1 MLVSLSIR
9 DFVIVDTLELEFA
22 SGFTVLTGETG
33 AGKSILIDALQLAL
47 GERGEAD
54 VVREG
59 ATRADIA
66 AEFRTP
72 APVERWLAGH
82 ELTGDSAGLVLVRRT
97 VDANGRSR
105 AFINGAAVTLGQLRE
120 LGEQLV
126 DVHGQ
131 HAHQS
136 LLRPAAQLDL
146 LDEHGA
152 LGDQRRSVT
161 ALYAEWKR
169 EQRARVDAEAM
180 AASATAEQERL
191 RWLVDEL
198 ETLAPVVGEWEQVEA
213 EHKRLSH
220 AASLLEGAQAAI
232 NALNEADDSALARI
246 GTSSSRLTQ
255 LSAFDERLK
264 PVVELIETAQVQ
276 LDEAVAALQRYVDR
290 ADLDAT
296 RLADV
301 EARVSA
307 LHAAA
312 RRLRCAPGDLAGLL
326 ADSRAKL
333 SALTASSDLAGLQA
347 RELAAQRQYD
357 KAAAA
362 LSKAR
367 RAAARQMSTEV
378 TRAMQDLAMP
388 GGRFEVQLTDV
399 EPSPAGSEKA
409 EFMVAAHAGVAVKPL
424 ARVASGGEL
433 ARISLAIA
441 VIAASATPVPT
452 LIFDEVDAGI
462 GGAVAETVGRL
473 LKQLGQSRQVLC
485 VTHLPQ
491 VAARGDQHYAV
502 TKESAGDGRPVSHI
516 GVLERRARVEELAR
530 MLGGQEITETTRK
543 HAREMLSS

>member
-66 AEFRTP
+66 AEFRTHD
-72 APVERWLAGH
+72 PVERWLAAH

-152 LGDQRRSVT
+152 LGDQRRNVT

-191 RWLVDEL
+191 RWLLEEL
-198 ETLAPVVGEWEQVEA
+198 ETLAPVAGEWEQVEA

-220 AASLLEGAQAAI
+220 AAGLLEGAQAAI
-232 NALNEADDSALARI
+232 NALSEADDSALARI
-246 GTSSSRLTQ
+246 GTSSSRLAQ

-301 EARVSA
+301 ETRVSA

-312 RRLRCAPGDLAGLL
+312 RRLRCAPGDLPELL

-347 RELAAQRQYD
+347 RELAAQQRYD
-357 KAAAA
+357 KAASA

-399 EPSPAGSEKA
+399 EPSPTGSEKA
-409 EFMVAAHAGVAVKPL
+409 EFMVAAHAGVPVKPL